1 MSIFMSD
8 AYVNIYK
15 DPHHTHYKSHLP
27 VAGKVGFPKFM
38 LNELSV
44 PCCVHRILEVLHRT
58 DGE

>member
-27 VAGKVGFPKFM
+27 DMSSGGRIAKFM
-38 LNELSV
+38 FNRV
-44 PCCVHRILEVLHRT
+44 YRILESADRT
-58 DGE
+58 DNE